1 MIFFVMVTTGI
12 IFIVMI
18 TTSMIFFVMV
28 TTGIIFGIIP
38 IDLQVLAA
46 TGSVNLSIVV
56 WSICGLFTMV
66 FVNLYMVVC

>member
-1 MIFFVMVTTGI
+1 
-12 IFIVMI
+12 
-18 TTSMIFFVMV
+18 MIFFVMV